1 MILPKV
7 TLKTDDC
14 TRARLLEIVKD
25 AILYAHK
32 CAVDWSIT
40 ETYVK
45 EVTAGLQAF
54 TCDLNSQV
62 ASINVEVYADEELNT
77 SSELRDGKA
86 FWNIRFTDL
95 LSDEESICR
104 VEVIDHW
111 IPVVLSPE
119 EADQ

>member
-14 TRARLLEIVKD
+14 TQARLLEIVKD
-25 AILYAHK
+25 AILHAHK
-32 CAVDWSIT
+32 WTVDRAIT

-45 EVTAGLQAF
+45 DVTAGLQAF

-77 SSELRDGKA
+77 ACALCDGKA
-86 FWNIRFTDL
+86 FWIIRFTDL
-95 LSDEESICR
+95 LSDEESIYR